1 MSSDRVLGLKADNQV
16 GPESSSKEKFP
27 LAKTQGEHLLRVRL
41 WAGAEA
47 CREGAGGGGGGR
59 GTWKEFAGPSG
70 GHRRVPDCSKKG
82 YRAGIAGCPK
92 VHGQRGSS
100 AWCFTHT
107 GTQRCICTLADTHSQ
122 TRIHTHRHH
131 QTNVLMS

>member
-100 AWCFTHT
+100 AWCF
-107 GTQRCICTLADTHSQ
+107 HS
-122 TRIHTHRHH
+122 HRHTEVH
-131 QTNVLMS
+131 LHTCRHTFTNMHSHTQTPSD